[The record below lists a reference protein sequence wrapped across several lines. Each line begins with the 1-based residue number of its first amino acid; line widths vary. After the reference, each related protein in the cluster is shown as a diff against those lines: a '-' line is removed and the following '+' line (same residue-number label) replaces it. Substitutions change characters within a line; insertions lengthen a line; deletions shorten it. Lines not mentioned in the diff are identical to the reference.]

1 MYEVWTLDD
10 HSLSYEEIERI
21 VEDEQDR
28 IESLWSCVETFGS
41 EDYAYEFVETLD
53 ELDYPLIHY
62 GKEFYF

>member
-10 HSLSYEEIERI
+10 HSLSY
-21 VEDEQDR
+21 
-28 IESLWSCVETFGS
+28 